1 MELQLEA
8 FEHFLTND
16 INLELSQ
23 NKLFGILLL
32 ENGNLTPLTILEE
45 DFNKYNHVF
54 LTEDSYPNIEDIRS
68 QISDTTPGYPIVIL
82 N

>member
-16 INLELSQ
+16 INLEVSQ

-32 ENGNLTPLTILEE
+32 ENDNLTPLTILEE
-45 DFNKYNHVF
+45 DFNKYSHVF
-54 LTEDSYPNIEDIRS
+54 LTDDYPNIEGIRS
-68 QISDTTPGYPIVIL
+68 QISDITPGYPIVVL

>member
-16 INLELSQ
+16 INLEVSQ

-32 ENGNLTPLTILEE
+32 ENDNLTPLTILEE
-45 DFNKYNHVF
+45 DFNKYSHVF
-54 LTEDSYPNIEDIRS
+54 LTDD
-68 QISDTTPGYPIVIL
+68 YPIGTTFSSRA
-82 N
+82 

>member
-8 FEHFLTND
+8 FEHFLISTHTQ
-16 INLELSQ
+16 NLIEYG
-23 NKLFGILLL
+23 LFGVLLL

-54 LTEDSYPNIEDIRS
+54 LTDDYPNKEDIRS
-68 QISDTTPGYPIVIL
+68 KMTDTTPGYPIVTL
-82 N
+82 K

>member
-32 ENGNLTPLTILEE
+32 ENDNLTPLTILEE
-45 DFNKYNHVF
+45 DFNKYSHVF
-54 LTEDSYPNIEDIRS
+54 LTDDYPNIEGIRS
-68 QISDTTPGYPIVIL
+68 QISDITPGYPIVVL

>member
-32 ENGNLTPLTILEE
+32 ENDNLTPLTILEE
-45 DFNKYNHVF
+45 DFNKYSHVF
-54 LTEDSYPNIEDIRS
+54 LTDDYPNIEDIRS
-68 QISDTTPGYPIVIL
+68 QISDITPGYPIVVL

>member
-1 MELQLEA
+1 MELQIEA
-8 FEHFLTND
+8 FEHFLISD

-54 LTEDSYPNIEDIRS
+54 LTEDAYPNIEDIRS